1 MYALFISGCIIMSLL
16 VNVSSFTNKVL
27 VRKGTSS
34 PSTTAACR
42 HNANAKMDFTC
53 ILTENA
59 TSSTPEVRK
68 QLYYNVTIMVRLGLL
83 PLKHNKR
90 IAKMD
95 FTCILTKNTTSWTQ
109 EVRNQLFSKV
119 TLVLDCQGGYAI
131 RKVNVMM

>member
-1 MYALFISGCIIMSLL
+1 MSLL

-59 TSSTPEVRK
+59 TSLTPEVHVDKSSGPAREHP
-68 QLYYNVTIMVRLGLL
+68 VI
-83 PLKHNKR
+83 
-90 IAKMD
+90 
-95 FTCILTKNTTSWTQ
+95 
-109 EVRNQLFSKV
+109 
-119 TLVLDCQGGYAI
+119 
-131 RKVNVMM
+131 